1 MFKQRPTRL
10 ANPLERCWQ
19 GGALCSTS
27 AAAVLIFRGYLTV
40 ALSRSLSLSSVT
52 LATYFLH
59 GNSISCCA
67 HCRKKT
73 RHFERF
79 ERVQKRL
86 KFRDLNWGSEE
97 SELCCSAC
105 LTIKLAVWWS
115 NGGVKHNSHWQPL
128 TITEDVVGD
137 ITMWVCTRLC
147 LQDGPRALRGIKYMY
162 LALLWFHVN
171 TVCLRIYLDPTMCD
185 TQAWKILSPWQMQSK
200 Q

>member
-27 AAAVLIFRGYLTV
+27 AAAVLVFRGYLTV
-40 ALSRSLSLSSVT
+40 SLSLSLSPLLPWQHIFCMEIAS
-52 LATYFLH
+52 LAVPT
-59 GNSISCCA
+59 A
-67 HCRKKT
+67 EKKKP

-79 ERVQKRL
+79 KRVQNRL
-86 KFRDLNWGSEE
+86 KFRDLNWGWEE

-137 ITMWVCTRLC
+137 ITMWVCTRLW
-147 LQDGPRALRGIKYMY
+147 LKDGPRALRGIKYMY
-162 LALLWFHVN
+162 LALWFHVN
-171 TVCLRIYLDPTMCD
+171 TVCLRI
-185 TQAWKILSPWQMQSK
+185 
-200 Q
+200 